1 MVQPWPPSHA
11 PESRRSAPMKTENF
25 ESKDGTKLFARIWR
39 PDDQPRGVVVIV
51 HGFKAHSGL
60 YQYPGEE
67 LAKVGLAVYA
77 LDLRGNGNSGGE
89 RYWIDSFDQY
99 QQDVDALMT
108 MVKQREPKQPIFLLG
123 HSAGGVISSHYT
135 LEHQAD
141 LAGFICESFAFRVYA
156 PDIALSLLKGASH
169 IAPHAHVLELGYDG
183 FSRDPAFVAAMRADP
198 LVNHIKAPINTV
210 AEMARADDRL
220 AVSFDKFALPLFI
233 MHGDQDKVTVPAGSQ
248 TFFDAAG
255 SADKTLKLYEG
266 YAHDLLNDLG
276 KEVVMKDIIKWIED
290 RLPAAR
296 AAAAGK

>member
-1 MVQPWPPSHA
+1 
-11 PESRRSAPMKTENF
+11 MKTETL
-25 ESKDGTKLFARIWR
+25 ESKDGTTLFARIWR
-39 PDDQPRGVVVIV
+39 PDGPARGVVAIV

-67 LAKVGLAVYA
+67 LAKVGLAAYA

-89 RYWIDSFDQY
+89 RYWIQSFDEY
-99 QQDVDALMT
+99 LQDVDALVT
-108 MVKQREPKQPIFLLG
+108 LARQREPDLPVYILG

-135 LEHQAD
+135 LQHQSE
-141 LAGFICESFAFRVYA
+141 LAGFVCESFAFRVYA

-169 IAPHAHVLELGYDG
+169 VAPHAHVLELGYDG

-220 AVSFDKFALPLFI
+220 AESFDQFSLPIFI

-248 TFFDAAG
+248 TFFDKAG
-255 SADKTLKLYEG
+255 SSDKTLKLYEG

-276 KEVVMKDIIKWIED
+276 KEVVMKDIIKWIDD
-290 RLPAAR
+290 RLPAAQ
-296 AAAAGK
+296 AALARS

>member
-1 MVQPWPPSHA
+1 
-11 PESRRSAPMKTENF
+11 MKTETF
-25 ESKDGTKLFARIWR
+25 ASQDGTKIFARIWR

-108 MVKQREPKQPIFLLG
+108 LVKEREPRQPIFILG

-220 AVSFDKFALPLFI
+220 AVSFGKFSLPLFI

-248 TFFDAAG
+248 TFFDEAG

-266 YAHDLLNDLG
+266 YAHDLLNDVG

-290 RLPAAR
+290 RLPAAQ
-296 AAAAGK
+296 AAAASK